1 MLNELAIRNAKPK
14 EKTYKLSD
22 GDGLYLV
29 VTPQGNKWWHFMYR
43 FENKSKKISLGVFP
57 EVPLRSY

>member
-29 VTPQGNKWWHFMYR
+29 V
-43 FENKSKKISLGVFP
+43 IL
-57 EVPLRSY
+57 